1 MKKLLITLTLIGTF
15 CIPSIAQDLSQVEL
29 YGGYLFQ
36 KYPGVYLHGF
46 VGAVEVHINRF
57 FSVVGE
63 YGFGYNGLSYWEGDV
78 SWNDMTFMIG
88 PRFSY
93 RRDRVRFFAHVLW
106 GGMRNSS
113 NADRTYF
120 LLEAGSVTKVAMAFE
135 GGIDIALNERISIRP
150 IQWGGLI
157 TRKNID
163 GNWTGPASGWSD
175 QARYSGGIVFKFG
188 SK

>member
-1 MKKLLITLTLIGTF
+1 MRKLLVTLALISMF
-15 CIPSIAQDLSQVEL
+15 CVPAIGQDLPQVEV

-46 VGAVEVHINRF
+46 VGAIEVNINRF
-57 FSVVGE
+57 FSVAGE
-63 YGFGYNGLSYWEGDV
+63 YGYGYNGLSYWEGDV

-93 RRDRVRFFAHVLW
+93 RGGRIRLFAHALL

-120 LLEAGSVTKVAMAFE
+120 LLEAGSVTKFAMAFE

-150 IQWGGLI
+150 IQYGGLT
-157 TRKNID
+157 TRRTVD
-163 GNWTGPASGWSD
+163 GNWTGPASGWEH